1 MKIIWM
7 ITAAL
12 MILLELLTFGN
23 LITIW
28 FFFGSIAALITTF
41 LTDLVVVQVLVFTI
55 VTILSL
61 VLVRPMAQRILL
73 RENPIATNADR
84 VIGKELVLEK
94 AITQETWGQVS
105 YSGTLWSCVSE
116 NNQVIKSGEKV
127 EVVRIDG
134 VKLVVKKI

>member
-41 LTDLVVVQVLVFTI
+41 LTDLVVIQVLVFTV

-94 AITQETWGQVS
+94 AITLDNWGQVS

-116 NNQVIKSGEKV
+116 NNQVINSGEKV
-127 EVVRIDG
+127 EVVGIDG